1 MFISFYLFLCIR
13 PNVFW
18 IKMKT
23 FTIYNILYTVDRPK
37 SAPPEPASSGTCL
50 PPESASL
57 PNLPQF
63 YRSQNFRDIFQKK
76 KISIFS
82 KTFPLPGPVYHMYGS
97 GLWAK
102 LKSELGCAPVILWK
116 LANLY
121 HFLSTDKRVSPF
133 LDVIT
138 VTQQEH
144 KAGSTI
150 NRGTCYTHSACACNW
165 LFDYLQ

>member
-1 MFISFYLFLCIR
+1 MSFELKWKLLRSITYYIQSTV
-13 PNVFW
+13 PNPPLR
-18 IKMKT
+18 
-23 FTIYNILYTVDRPK
+23 NLP
-37 SAPPEPASSGTCL
+37 PPEPASLRNL
-50 PPESASL
+50 PPS
-57 PNLPQF
+57 QTC
-63 YRSQNFRDIFQKK
+63 RSFTGPKILETFFKK
-76 KISIFS
+76 NSIFS
-82 KTFPLPGPVYHMYGS
+82 KTCPLPGPVYHMYGS